1 VPFIRVI
8 RDKRG
13 YETTYL
19 MHWYRE
25 GARQRSRILYVF
37 RSPGGVRV
45 GRESLEPEILRDIEA
60 NYPDIAFDW
69 KAVLDNKQIV
79 ETAPEIRRPR
89 KRRRSEEEAEPGAPK
104 PHPSTSAR
112 GASSGLEGH
121 SGEGGPTPDSVE
133 SGPKPHPPTSARGS
147 LSGVEGQS
155 SESGPKPHGGEGG
168 PPRPLIPSA
177 MQGAT
182 PDEQTAFL
190 ARWYPIVRDRIPQ
203 RTADPARREALL
215 ALAER
220 MNPAA
225 WTDADQIVA
234 GLQQAGEALERLS
247 RVFARR
253 RRRPRRAKGPDKSAP
268 AEARAQRASPG
279 GAGESEPDL
288 PHGPAES
295 ELAAPRA
302 PAESELASPKP
313 HPSTPARDALSD
325 VEGHASTSTRGA
337 LGDIEG
343 QSGEGG

>member
-1 VPFIRVI
+1 VPFLRVI

-25 GARQRSRILYVF
+25 GTRQRSRILYVF

-79 ETAPEIRRPR
+79 ETTPDLRRPR
-89 KRRRSEEEAEPGAPK
+89 KRRRPEDEAPVAKVVAAPV
-104 PHPSTSAR
+104 STKR
-112 GASSGLEGH
+112 
-121 SGEGGPTPDSVE
+121 P
-133 SGPKPHPPTSARGS
+133 
-147 LSGVEGQS
+147 
-155 SESGPKPHGGEGG
+155 GGEGSPK
-168 PPRPLIPSA
+168 PPGSGVGRPAIPSA
-177 MQGAT
+177 IEGAT

-190 ARWYPIVRDRIPQ
+190 TRWYPIVRERIPQ

-225 WTDADQIVA
+225 WTDADQIAA

-247 RVFARR
+247 HVFARR
-253 RRRPRRAKGPDKSAP
+253 RRRSRRAKSPDTSGPRD
-268 AEARAQRASPG
+268 ASDG
-279 GAGESEPDL
+279 
-288 PHGPAES
+288 
-295 ELAAPRA
+295 
-302 PAESELASPKP
+302 PKP
-313 HPSTPARDALSD
+313 PN
-325 VEGHASTSTRGA
+325 
-337 LGDIEG
+337 
-343 QSGEGG
+343 GEGGAPDTPPTHE

>member
-1 VPFIRVI
+1 MPFLRVI

-25 GARQRSRILYVF
+25 GTRQRSRILYVF

-60 NYPDIAFDW
+60 SYPDIAFDW

-79 ETAPEIRRPR
+79 ETAPELRRPR
-89 KRRRSEEEAEPGAPK
+89 KRRRGDEEAGSPK
-104 PHPSTSAR
+104 PQSGEGDPKPRPSTSAR
-112 GASSGLEGH
+112 GALSNVEGQ
-121 SGEGGPTPDSVE
+121 SGEGGP
-133 SGPKPHPPTSARGS
+133 KPP
-147 LSGVEGQS
+147 Q
-155 SESGPKPHGGEGG
+155 GGEGG
-168 PPRPLIPSA
+168 RPPIPSA
-177 MQGAT
+177 IEGAT

-190 ARWYPIVRDRIPQ
+190 ACWYPIVRDRIPQ

-225 WTDADQIVA
+225 WTDADQIAA

-253 RRRPRRAKGPDKSAP
+253 RRRSRRAKGPDKSGPRETAP
-268 AEARAQRASPG
+268 A
-279 GAGESEPDL
+279 
-288 PHGPAES
+288 
-295 ELAAPRA
+295 
-302 PAESELASPKP
+302 PKP
-313 HPSTPARDALSD
+313 P
-325 VEGHASTSTRGA
+325 
-337 LGDIEG
+337 
-343 QSGEGG
+343 SGEGGPPADTPPTDE